1 MTGRDPNKP
10 DPVSAVHERAKEF
23 DAHIL
28 EHSRDAEAGET
39 VAGGYMARGNAKPE
53 APGKGDAKRRSD
65 DLMNAVIDSTA
76 AVEERLKRLREEQ
89 QALYDR
95 LSDIEVKIDKL
106 EQVARTIDAG
116 DMPEIG
122 DDGKLKDAELE
133 AMIASEE
140 KRLGRS
146 IDRSDPQALMAIFAA
161 EHQRSITERDE
172 TLKAIDRNAEKIE
185 AIKESR
191 YLGESPEQG
200 LQAASGFEKAN
211 GATREVNQQIVAEN
225 RLDQFTF

>member
-1 MTGRDPNKP
+1 MTSRDPTKP
-10 DPVSAVHERAKEF
+10 DPVSAVHQRAKDF

-65 DLMNAVIDSTA
+65 DLMNAVMDSTA
-76 AVEERLKRLREEQ
+76 AVEEQLKRLREEQ

-106 EQVARTIDAG
+106 ERVAGTIDAG
-116 DMPEIG
+116 NMPEIG

-133 AMIASEE
+133 AMIAAEE

-146 IDRSDPQALMAIFAA
+146 IDRSDQQALMAIFTA
-161 EHQRSITERDE
+161 EHQRSIQERDE
-172 TLKAIDRNAEKIE
+172 TLEAIDRNEVEIE
-185 AIKESR
+185 AVQEGRKLNDAPQSS
-191 YLGESPEQG
+191 LSASMG
-200 LQAASGFEKAN
+200 LKQADNAANAAADKVATSAS
-211 GATREVNQQIVAEN
+211 
-225 RLDQFTF
+225 LDQFTF